1 MQKIPY
7 KRKNPHFL
15 LQVVRQDVR
24 RRKNKD
30 YERLDNLF
38 ITKRNLH
45 TNMDLT
51 LRKGKIQNEPH

>member
-7 KRKNPHFL
+7 KRKNPHFPSSD
-15 LQVVRQDVR
+15 RTAGCPPK
-24 RRKNKD
+24 KNKD

-45 TNMDLT
+45 THMDLT
-51 LRKGKIQNEPH
+51 LRKGRILNELH